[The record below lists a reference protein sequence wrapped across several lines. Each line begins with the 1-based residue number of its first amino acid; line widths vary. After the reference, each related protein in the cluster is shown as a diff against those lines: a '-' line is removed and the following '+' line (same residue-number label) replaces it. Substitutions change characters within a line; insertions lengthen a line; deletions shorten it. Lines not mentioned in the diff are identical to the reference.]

1 MLAKYTVCR
10 IRPVIATDSRPLR
23 TSNRRA
29 TMTVRTGMPSEVTL
43 LLHRWRE
50 GDESALHALMPLIYS
65 ELHRMA
71 RLFLRNRRP
80 GETLQPTALVNE
92 AYLKLLGNGQPQ
104 FVDRAHFLAVMSRVM
119 RQVLIDH
126 ARAAAAM
133 KRGGQA
139 QRVDWDTAII
149 VESGGSQNQ
158 LRMLEVDRALEALS
172 GENPTLAQVV
182 EMHYFGGMTAEEI
195 ARVAD
200 RSAHAIRHDLRL
212 ARAWLR
218 REIAQKS

>member
-1 MLAKYTVCR
+1 MAAVGSCVLESGARQWQY
-10 IRPVIATDSRPLR
+10 PLR
-23 TSNRRA
+23 
-29 TMTVRTGMPSEVTL
+29 MPSEVTL
-43 LLHRWRE
+43 LLQRWRE
-50 GDESALHALMPLIYS
+50 GDESALHTLMPLIYS

-80 GETLQPTALVNE
+80 GRTLQPTALVNE
-92 AYLKLLGNGQPQ
+92 AYLKLFDNGQPQ
-104 FVDRAHFLAVMSRVM
+104 IADRAHFLAVMSRVM

-133 KRGGQA
+133 KRGGEA

-149 VESGGSQNQ
+149 VGSTGTQSAV
-158 LRMLEVDRALEALS
+158 RMLDVDRALEALS
-172 GENPTLAQVV
+172 GEDPTLAQVV

-195 ARVAD
+195 ALVAN
-200 RSAHAIRHDLRL
+200 RSPHAIRHDLRL

-218 REIAQKS
+218 RELSKGPESSY

>member
-1 MLAKYTVCR
+1 
-10 IRPVIATDSRPLR
+10 
-23 TSNRRA
+23 
-29 TMTVRTGMPSEVTL
+29 MPSEVTL
-43 LLHRWRE
+43 LLQRWRE
-50 GDESALHALMPLIYS
+50 GDTSALHDLMPLIYS

-80 GETLQPTALVNE
+80 GETLRPTALVNE
-92 AYLKLLGNGQPQ
+92 AYLKLLGNRQPQ
-104 FVDRAHFLAVMSRVM
+104 FVDRVHFLAVMSRVM

-139 QRVDWDTAII
+139 QRVDWDTAIF
-149 VESGGSQNQ
+149 VESAGSQNQ
-158 LRMLEVDRALEALS
+158 LRILEVDVALEALS
-172 GENPTLAQVV
+172 GENPALAQVV

-195 ARVAD
+195 ALVAN

-218 REIAQKS
+218 RELAQES

>member
-1 MLAKYTVCR
+1 
-10 IRPVIATDSRPLR
+10 
-23 TSNRRA
+23 
-29 TMTVRTGMPSEVTL
+29 MPSEVTL
-43 LLHRWRE
+43 LLERWRE
-50 GDESALHALMPLIYS
+50 ADESALHTLMPLIYS

-92 AYLKLLGNGQPQ
+92 AYLKLFDHGQPQ
-104 FVDRAHFLAVMSRVM
+104 FADRAHFLAVMSRVM

-126 ARAAAAM
+126 ARASAAM
-133 KRGGQA
+133 KRGGEA

-149 VESGGSQNQ
+149 VEPAGSQSQ
-158 LRMLEVDRALEALS
+158 LRMLEVDRALETLS
-172 GENPTLAQVV
+172 GENPSLARVV

-195 ARVAD
+195 ALVAG
-200 RSAHAIRHDLRL
+200 RSAHAIRHELRL

-218 REIAQKS
+218 RDLAQEP

>member
-1 MLAKYTVCR
+1 
-10 IRPVIATDSRPLR
+10 
-23 TSNRRA
+23 
-29 TMTVRTGMPSEVTL
+29 MTVRTGMPSEVTL
-43 LLHRWRE
+43 LLQRWRE
-50 GDESALHALMPLIYS
+50 GDESALHSLMPLIYN

-92 AYLKLLGNGQPQ
+92 AYLKLFDSGQPQ

-139 QRVDWDTAII
+139 QRVDWDTAIF
-149 VESGGSQNQ
+149 VESGSSPNQ
-158 LRMLEVDRALEALS
+158 LRMLEVD
-172 GENPTLAQVV
+172 
-182 EMHYFGGMTAEEI
+182 
-195 ARVAD
+195 
-200 RSAHAIRHDLRL
+200 
-212 ARAWLR
+212 
-218 REIAQKS
+218 

>member
-1 MLAKYTVCR
+1 
-10 IRPVIATDSRPLR
+10 
-23 TSNRRA
+23 
-29 TMTVRTGMPSEVTL
+29 
-43 LLHRWRE
+43 
-50 GDESALHALMPLIYS
+50 MPLIYN

-80 GETLQPTALVNE
+80 SETLQPTALVNE

-104 FVDRAHFLAVMSRVM
+104 FVDRAHFLAVMSTVM

-126 ARAAAAM
+126 VRAAAAQ

-149 VESGGSQNQ
+149 VESGGSQSQ
-158 LRMLEVDRALEALS
+158 LRMLEVNQALEALS

-195 ARVAD
+195 ATVAN
-200 RSAHAIRHDLRL
+200 RSAHTIRHDLRL

-218 REIAQKS
+218 RELTQKS

>member
-1 MLAKYTVCR
+1 
-10 IRPVIATDSRPLR
+10 
-23 TSNRRA
+23 
-29 TMTVRTGMPSEVTL
+29 MPSEVTL
-43 LLHRWRE
+43 LLQCWRE
-50 GDESALHALMPLIYS
+50 GDESALNALMPLIYS

-71 RLFLRNRRP
+71 QLFLRNCRP

-92 AYLKLLGNGQPQ
+92 ACLKLLDNGHAQ

-119 RQVLIDH
+119 RQVLIDY
-126 ARAAAAM
+126 ARATATM

-149 VESGGSQNQ
+149 VESGGSQSQ
-158 LRMLEVDRALEALS
+158 LRTLEVDQALEALTA
-172 GENPTLAQVV
+172 ENPTLAQVI

-195 ARVAD
+195 ALVAD
-200 RSAHAIRHDLRL
+200 RSAHAIRHELRL

-218 REIAQKS
+218 REMARES

>member
-1 MLAKYTVCR
+1 
-10 IRPVIATDSRPLR
+10 
-23 TSNRRA
+23 
-29 TMTVRTGMPSEVTL
+29 
-43 LLHRWRE
+43 
-50 GDESALHALMPLIYS
+50 MPLIYS
-65 ELHRMA
+65 DLHRMA

-80 GETLQPTALVNE
+80 GQTLQPTALVNE
-92 AYLKLLGNGQPQ
+92 AYLKLFDDGQPQ
-104 FVDRAHFLAVMSRVM
+104 LADRAHFLAVMSRVM

-126 ARAAAAM
+126 ARAAAAV
-133 KRGGQA
+133 KRGGQV

-149 VESGGSQNQ
+149 VESAGSLSQ

-195 ARVAD
+195 ALVAE
-200 RSAHAIRHDLRL
+200 RSAHAIRHELRL

-218 REIAQKS
+218 RELAEKG

>member
-1 MLAKYTVCR
+1 M
-10 IRPVIATDSRPLR
+10 
-23 TSNRRA
+23 
-29 TMTVRTGMPSEVTL
+29 
-43 LLHRWRE
+43 
-50 GDESALHALMPLIYS
+50 YS
-65 ELHRMA
+65 ELHRLA
-71 RLFLRNRRP
+71 RLFFRNRRP

-92 AYLKLLGNGQPQ
+92 AYLKLFDDGQPQ
-104 FVDRAHFLAVMSRVM
+104 FVDRIHFLAVMSRVM

-149 VESGGSQNQ
+149 VESAGSQSQ

-195 ARVAD
+195 ALVAD

-218 REIAQKS
+218 RELADR

>member
-1 MLAKYTVCR
+1 
-10 IRPVIATDSRPLR
+10 
-23 TSNRRA
+23 
-29 TMTVRTGMPSEVTL
+29 
-43 LLHRWRE
+43 
-50 GDESALHALMPLIYS
+50 
-65 ELHRMA
+65 
-71 RLFLRNRRP
+71 
-80 GETLQPTALVNE
+80 
-92 AYLKLLGNGQPQ
+92 
-104 FVDRAHFLAVMSRVM
+104 M

-139 QRVDWDTAII
+139 QRVDWDTAIV
-149 VESGGSQNQ
+149 VESAGSQSQ

-195 ARVAD
+195 ALVAE
-200 RSAHAIRHDLRL
+200 RSAHAIRHELRL

-218 REIAQKS
+218 RDLADQ

>member
-1 MLAKYTVCR
+1 
-10 IRPVIATDSRPLR
+10 
-23 TSNRRA
+23 
-29 TMTVRTGMPSEVTL
+29 
-43 LLHRWRE
+43 
-50 GDESALHALMPLIYS
+50 MPLIYS

-71 RLFLRNRRP
+71 RLFLRSRRP

-92 AYLKLLGNGQPQ
+92 AYLKLLDNGQPQ

-133 KRGGQA
+133 KRGGRA
-139 QRVDWDTAII
+139 QRVDWDTAIN
-149 VESGGSQNQ
+149 VEPAGSQSQ

-172 GENPTLAQVV
+172 AENPSLAQII

-195 ARVAD
+195 ALVTE
-200 RSAHAIRHDLRL
+200 RSAHAIRHALRL

-218 REIAQKS
+218 RELAGGEKG

>member
-1 MLAKYTVCR
+1 
-10 IRPVIATDSRPLR
+10 
-23 TSNRRA
+23 
-29 TMTVRTGMPSEVTL
+29 MPSEVTL
-43 LLHRWRE
+43 LLQRWRE

-65 ELHRMA
+65 ELHRLA
-71 RLFLRNRRP
+71 RSFFRNRRP

-92 AYLKLLGNGQPQ
+92 AYLKLFDNGQPQ

-149 VESGGSQNQ
+149 LESAASQSQ
-158 LRMLEVDRALEALS
+158 FRMLEVDRALETLA
-172 GENPTLAQVV
+172 GENPTLAKVV
-182 EMHYFGGMTAEEI
+182 VMHYFGGMTAEEI
-195 ARVAD
+195 ALAAE
-200 RSAHAIRHDLRL
+200 RSAHVIRHELRV

-218 REIAQKS
+218 RELAGK

>member
-1 MLAKYTVCR
+1 
-10 IRPVIATDSRPLR
+10 
-23 TSNRRA
+23 
-29 TMTVRTGMPSEVTL
+29 MPI
-43 LLHRWRE
+43 
-50 GDESALHALMPLIYS
+50 IYN

-92 AYLKLLGNGQPQ
+92 AYVKLFDDGQPQ
-104 FVDRAHFLAVMSRVM
+104 FLDRAHFLAVMSKVM

-126 ARAAAAM
+126 ARAGGAQ

-139 QRVDWDTAII
+139 QRVDWDTAIV
-149 VESGGSQNQ
+149 VESAGSQSQ
-158 LRMLEVDRALEALS
+158 IRMLEVDRALEALS

-195 ARVAD
+195 ALVAE
-200 RSAHAIRHDLRL
+200 RSAHAIRHELRL

-218 REIAQKS
+218 RELE

>member
-1 MLAKYTVCR
+1 
-10 IRPVIATDSRPLR
+10 
-23 TSNRRA
+23 
-29 TMTVRTGMPSEVTL
+29 
-43 LLHRWRE
+43 
-50 GDESALHALMPLIYS
+50 MPLIYS

-71 RLFLRNRRP
+71 RLFLHNRRP

-92 AYLKLLGNGQPQ
+92 AYLKLFDGRQPQ

-149 VESGGSQNQ
+149 FESVGSQSQ

-172 GENPTLAQVV
+172 AENPTLAQVV

-195 ARVAD
+195 ALVAN

-218 REIAQKS
+218 RQLAQES